1 MKLMRRLTIAV
12 TLLAL
17 FAVVMP
23 AMAQDEIVVSAT
35 NPSFSWGAKQDQ
47 QATYEW
53 SSTLSNPS
61 RRETVVT
68 VSLQL
73 LDSEGNV
80 VGADIK
86 TVTIAGET
94 EMSVGGEAMLAYAD
108 ASSAAQ
114 YRIVVEAAEKGR

>member
-1 MKLMRRLTIAV
+1 MRRLTTAV

-23 AMAQDEIVVSAT
+23 AMAQDEIGVSAT

-53 SSTLSNPS
+53 SSTLSNTS
-61 RRETVVT
+61 RRETDVT

-108 ASSAAQ
+108 ASSVAQ
-114 YRIVVEAAEKGR
+114 YHIVVVEAAEKGR

>member
-1 MKLMRRLTIAV
+1 MRRLTTAV

-17 FAVVMP
+17 LAVAMP
-23 AMAQDEIVVSAT
+23 AVAQDEYIVRAT

-61 RRETVVT
+61 RRETIVT

-73 LDSEGNV
+73 LDSDGGV
-80 VGADIK
+80 VSADTR

-94 EMSVGGEAMLAYAD
+94 EMSVGGDATLPYAD
-108 ASSAAQ
+108 ARSAAK
-114 YRIVVEAAEKGR
+114 YRVVVAAAAEGS

>member
-1 MKLMRRLTIAV
+1 MRRLTTAV

-17 FAVVMP
+17 LAVAMP

-53 SSTLSNPS
+53 SSTLNNPS
-61 RRETVVT
+61 RRETTVT

-73 LDSEGNV
+73 LDSQGNV
-80 VGADIK
+80 VADDVK
-86 TVTIAGET
+86 MVTIAGET
-94 EMSVGGEAMLAYAD
+94 EMGVGGEATLPYAE
-108 ASSAAQ
+108 ARSAAM
-114 YRIVVEAAEKGR
+114 YRIVVAEAPDGR